1 MTSMSS
7 VCGSPTV
14 FGNGPG
20 GLSPHQNLSNSMSS
34 STNSSGMTNGN
45 GRHTPGG
52 IMPSPARS
60 CQNIAAASSP
70 HRNLTLNINAVMA
83 SPQHVLVR
91 RSLSSHI
98 GPSGSGSASASALNN
113 PFGFGFDDGIR
124 SVPSQAREYV
134 ESLHQNQWDNLL
146 YGKNNVHVLPK
157 EGNDPVPGY
166 LSLHQAAI
174 GGFGCIKWSPNRLM
188 NGSTIEDKSASWQ
201 QALNIDLNCI
211 QFIHCHQV

>member
-1 MTSMSS
+1 MPAKELVQRHKISSRGSTASMNSMSS
-7 VCGSPTV
+7 MCGSPTV
-14 FGNGPG
+14 FGNGHG
-20 GLSPHQNLSNSMSS
+20 GVAPHQNLSNSMSS
-34 STNSSGMTNGN
+34 STNSSGISNAN

-52 IMPSPARS
+52 MMPSPARS

-98 GPSGSGSASASALNN
+98 GPSGTNSAASAGLGN

-146 YGKNNVHVLPK
+146 YGTLIQIRIEFLP
-157 EGNDPVPGY
+157 
-166 LSLHQAAI
+166 
-174 GGFGCIKWSPNRLM
+174 
-188 NGSTIEDKSASWQ
+188 
-201 QALNIDLNCI
+201 
-211 QFIHCHQV
+211 

>member
-1 MTSMSS
+1 MNSMSS
-7 VCGSPTV
+7 MCGSPTV
-14 FGNGPG
+14 FGNGSG
-20 GLSPHQNLSNSMSS
+20 ALASHQPLSNTTSS
-34 STNSSGMTNGN
+34 STYSSGMTNGN

-52 IMPSPARS
+52 MLPSPARS

-98 GPSGSGSASASALNN
+98 GASGSTSASAVALNN

-146 YGKNNVHVLPK
+146 YGEYKNCKKYSSQSRLL
-157 EGNDPVPGY
+157 Y
-166 LSLHQAAI
+166 QIS
-174 GGFGCIKWSPNRLM
+174 IK
-188 NGSTIEDKSASWQ
+188 
-201 QALNIDLNCI
+201 
-211 QFIHCHQV
+211 V